1 MMNSHFSY
9 CMPHL
14 KSIPDDGFTFLIMH
28 ASSPVYSTWWIH
40 ILHIACLISSIF
52 HLMDSHFS
60 YCMPHLKYIPPDGFT
75 FFILHDSSQ
84 VYSRWWIHIF
94 HTACLISSLFHLMY
108 SHFPYCMPH
117 IKSIPDDVFT
127 IFILHSSSQVYF
139 TWWIHIFHNACLIS
153 SLFHLMDSHFTYCMS
168 HLKYIPPDGF
178 TLSYCMPHFK
188 SIPPDGP
195 TFFIL
200 HASSQVYSTWWI
212 HIFILHASS
221 QVYST
226 CWIHI
231 FTLHASFQ
239 VHSTWWIH
247 IFHIE
252 ISGVIS
258 CLHIV
263 HNY

>member
-1 MMNSHFSY
+1 MGYDTETNNTENLVDFCRY
-9 CMPHL
+9 CIKILRFLPGNNIIL
-14 KSIPDDGFTFLIMH
+14 WCCYIYAWSQVVRNKLYICIFT
-28 ASSPVYSTWWIH
+28 TWLIH
-40 ILHIACLISSIF
+40 IFHIVCLISSIF

-60 YCMPHLKYIPPDGFT
+60 YCMSHL
-75 FFILHDSSQ
+75 
-84 VYSRWWIHIF
+84 
-94 HTACLISSLFHLMY
+94 
-108 SHFPYCMPH
+108 
-117 IKSIPDDVFT
+117 KSIPDDEFT
-127 IFILHSSSQVYF
+127 FFILHSSSQVYF

-168 HLKYIPPDGF
+168 HFKYIPPDGF
-178 TLSYCMPHFK
+178 TF
-188 SIPPDGP
+188 
-195 TFFIL
+195 
-200 HASSQVYSTWWI
+200 
-212 HIFILHASS
+212 FILHASS

-247 IFHIE
+247 IFHIG